1 MFRSLLKRSKFLF
14 LLLIL
19 GIFWRIADVPFN
31 AMLDGYRQ
39 YNCQNVSIV
48 FNIPPQ
54 NIERSNAYFVDS
66 NIRVEG
72 VSAEAMR

>member
-1 MFRSLLKRSKFLF
+1 MNKTCEGYSTR
-14 LLLIL
+14 
-19 GIFWRIADVPFN
+19 PNCQN

-54 NIERSNAYFVDS
+54 NIERSNAYFVDA
-66 NIRVEG
+66 NIRVKG
-72 VSAEAMR
+72 VSAEAMRFTYKRRLNAP